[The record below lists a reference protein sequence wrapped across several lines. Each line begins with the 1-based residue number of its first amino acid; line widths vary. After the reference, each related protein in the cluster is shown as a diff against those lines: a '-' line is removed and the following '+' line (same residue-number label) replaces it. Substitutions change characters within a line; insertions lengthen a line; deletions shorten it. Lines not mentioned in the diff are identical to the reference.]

1 MQFQKEVKK
10 EQNAKVSV
18 HVTIEKSSVNDARE
32 EVIRDFETNAKIPG
46 FRKGKVPRQVVLT
59 HFSNSIK
66 NETISAILSRS
77 LQQVLKE
84 ENFNPISDPVVTE
97 IGDLSTDEDF
107 TFKAEFD
114 VMPEVNLTAYKG
126 TTSEKYVYTV
136 NKDMVNREIESL
148 RERFATLVSIDGKA
162 KIGDYVLMD
171 YEEIT
176 PEGKRKAKKTNQTI
190 FLNDKDDQLAKKL
203 VGLAKGEE
211 KTITLTETYT
221 EDGKEKNYTV
231 QLHVIVHDVK
241 KKELPELNDD
251 FAKDISDVDSL
262 EELKKKV
269 KDALEKEAQNLSE
282 DKTKAELLKKLIQ
295 KTPFELPRTMIDSEI
310 NRLLQEVASAYRID
324 LKKLQQNESQIA
336 EYRKN
341 LEPRAV
347 NNLKQE
353 LLLAEIAKHENLK
366 ITDKEIDKEIESSAK
381 KMKKDF
387 ASVKN
392 SMIENKTISTLKY
405 RLRLNKALDFLYK
418 NANLD
423 KVKKLKYDEATEG
436 GN

>member
-1 MQFQKEVKK
+1 
-10 EQNAKVSV
+10 
-18 HVTIEKSSVNDARE
+18 
-32 EVIRDFETNAKIPG
+32 
-46 FRKGKVPRQVVLT
+46 
-59 HFSNSIK
+59 
-66 NETISAILSRS
+66 
-77 LQQVLKE
+77 
-84 ENFNPISDPVVTE
+84 
-97 IGDLSTDEDF
+97 
-107 TFKAEFD
+107 
-114 VMPEVNLTAYKG
+114 
-126 TTSEKYVYTV
+126 
-136 NKDMVNREIESL
+136 
-148 RERFATLVSIDGKA
+148 
-162 KIGDYVLMD
+162 
-171 YEEIT
+171 
-176 PEGKRKAKKTNQTI
+176 
-190 FLNDKDDQLAKKL
+190 
-203 VGLAKGEE
+203 
-211 KTITLTETYT
+211 
-221 EDGKEKNYTV
+221 
-231 QLHVIVHDVK
+231 
-241 KKELPELNDD
+241 
-251 FAKDISDVDSL
+251 
-262 EELKKKV
+262 LKKKV